1 MKSQAPP
8 RSAPTTSSFSPCPV
22 MISVGVSGRRV
33 RISANRARPSIPGIL
48 MSVTTASRSEE
59 HTSELQSQSNLVCRL
74 LLEKKNKLEQ
84 RRVAVLSEILYRI
97 YEVFAGLVSVLQ
109 PSPSSARIRLALEQ
123 RIAHCDIYDD
133 YTSTST

>member
-84 RRVAVLSEILYRI
+84 RGIALKTLDEDTFGLNASLLGRYGFDLLILFTKPCHMKI
-97 YEVFAGLVSVLQ
+97 AEGTIILE
-109 PSPSSARIRLALEQ
+109 SSQ
-123 RIAHCDIYDD
+123 
-133 YTSTST
+133 